1 VASITCF
8 LSLAAD
14 NAAVIDAAVRRPPA
28 VSLRGDKV
36 VETQGLSKI
45 YGKTITAVDRLDL
58 DVYRGEVYGF
68 LGPNGAGKTTTLR
81 MLLGLIRPT
90 AGTARVMGAAPGTPG
105 SLTKVGAIIETPAF
119 YPYMSGRDN
128 LRLLAQ
134 YCEVPMA
141 RVDASL
147 EQVEL
152 TPRARHKFSTYSMGM
167 KQRLGIAAALL
178 KEPDLLILDEPT
190 NGLDPQGMA
199 DVRNLIIELGK
210 GQRTVLISSHLL
222 SEVELMCTRIG
233 VIKKGKI
240 VAEGTIDELRGAATL
255 TVRGTPAE
263 LAKTVLVTD
272 AGSDNVTSLGDG
284 AFSLKVDALRT
295 AEINQHLVQAGVA
308 VTELHMDERSLEDIF
323 MELTGTEGGL

>member
-1 VASITCF
+1 MASEMTD
-8 LSLAAD
+8 SAT
-14 NAAVIDAAVRRPPA
+14 RRPPA
-28 VSLRGDKV
+28 ASLQGDKV
-36 VETQGLSKI
+36 VETTGLTKR
-45 YGKTITAVDRLDL
+45 YGNAIMAVDRLDL
-58 DVYRGEVYGF
+58 SVYRGEVYGF

-81 MLLGLIRPT
+81 MLLGLIKPT
-90 AGTARVMGAAPGTPG
+90 AGSARVMGAAPGTPA
-105 SLTKVGAIIETPAF
+105 SLIKVGAIVETPAF
-119 YPYMSGRDN
+119 YPYMSGYDN
-128 LRLLAQ
+128 LRVLARLCGAPQ
-134 YCEVPMA
+134 A
-141 RVDASL
+141 RVDATL
-147 EQVEL
+147 AQVEL

-210 GQRTVLISSHLL
+210 GHRTVLISSHLL
-222 SEVELMCTRIG
+222 SEVEQMCTRIG

-255 TVRGTPAE
+255 TVRGTPE
-263 LAKTVLVTD
+263 DLAKTVLVGE
-272 AGSDNVTSLGDG
+272 AGAENVTALGGG
-284 AFSLKVDALRT
+284 AFSLKVDLERT

-308 VTELHMDERSLEDIF
+308 VTELHAGERSLEDIF

>member
-1 VASITCF
+1 MTDTAI
-8 LSLAAD
+8 
-14 NAAVIDAAVRRPPA
+14 RRPPA
-28 VSLRGDKV
+28 ASLLAADKV
-36 VETQGLSKI
+36 VETKGLSKR
-45 YGKTITAVDRLDL
+45 YGTIVTAVDNLDL
-58 DVYRGEVYGF
+58 NVYRGEVYGF

-90 AGTARVMGAAPGTPG
+90 MGSSKVMGAEPGTPA
-105 SLTKVGAIIETPAF
+105 SLAKVGAIVETPAF
-119 YPYMSGRDN
+119 YPYLSGYDN
-128 LRLLAQ
+128 LSLLARF
-134 YCEVPMA
+134 CEVPLS
-141 RVDASL
+141 RVDATL
-147 EQVEL
+147 AQVEL
-152 TPRARHKFSTYSMGM
+152 TPRARHKFSTYSLGM

-255 TVRGTPAE
+255 TVRGTPVE
-263 LAKTVLVTD
+263 LAKTVLVKD
-272 AGSDNVTSLGDG
+272 AGEENVTALGDG
-284 AFSLKVDALRT
+284 AFSLKVDLQRT

-308 VTELHMDERSLEDIF
+308 VTELHADERSLEDIF

>member
-1 VASITCF
+1 MTDTAF
-8 LSLAAD
+8 
-14 NAAVIDAAVRRPPA
+14 RRPPPLGVA
-28 VSLRGDKV
+28 GDKV
-36 VETQGLSKI
+36 VETSGLTKV
-45 YGKTITAVDRLDL
+45 YGTGIVAVDRLDL
-58 DVYRGEVYGF
+58 SVYRGEVYGF

-90 AGTARVMGAAPGTPG
+90 AGNAKVMGAAPGTPA
-105 SLTKVGAIIETPAF
+105 SLVKVGAIVETPAF
-119 YPYMSGRDN
+119 YPYMTGYDN
-128 LRLLAQ
+128 LRLLAT
-134 YCEVPMA
+134 YCGVPLA
-141 RVDASL
+141 RVNVTL

-152 TPRARHKFSTYSMGM
+152 TPRARHKFSTYSLGM

-210 GQRTVLISSHLL
+210 GARTVLISSHLL
-222 SEVELMCTRIG
+222 GEVELMCTRVG

-240 VAEGTIDELRGAATL
+240 VAEGTIDELKGAATL

-263 LAKTVLVTD
+263 LARTVLTTD
-272 AGSDNVTSLGDG
+272 AGAENVKELGNG
-284 AFSLKVDALRT
+284 AFSLKVDLART

-308 VTELHMDERSLEDIF
+308 VTELHADERSLEEIF

>member
-1 VASITCF
+1 M
-8 LSLAAD
+8 
-14 NAAVIDAAVRRPPA
+14 IDTAVRRPPA
-28 VSLRGDKV
+28 ASLHGDKV
-36 VETQGLSKI
+36 IEAQGLSKV

-58 DVYRGEVYGF
+58 AVYRGEVYGF
-68 LGPNGAGKTTTLR
+68 LGPNGAGKTTTIR
-81 MLLGLIRPT
+81 MLLGLIHPSS
-90 AGTARVMGAAPGTPG
+90 GTARVMGAAPGTPA
-105 SLTKVGAIIETPAF
+105 SLIKVGAIVETPAF

-128 LRLLAQ
+128 LRLLAM
-134 YCEVPMA
+134 YCGAPMT
-141 RVDASL
+141 RVDATL

-152 TPRARHKFSTYSMGM
+152 TPRAMHKFSTYSMGM

-222 SEVELMCTRIG
+222 GEVELMCTRIG

-255 TVRGTPAE
+255 TVRGTPAD
-263 LAKTVLVTD
+263 LAQTVLVTD
-272 AGSDNVTSLGDG
+272 AGAENVTALGDG
-284 AFSLKVDALRT
+284 SFSLRVAAQRT

>member
-1 VASITCF
+1 M
-8 LSLAAD
+8 
-14 NAAVIDAAVRRPPA
+14 RRPPPSGVA
-28 VSLRGDKV
+28 GDKV
-36 VETQGLSKI
+36 VETIGLTKR
-45 YGKTITAVDRLDL
+45 YGPAIMAVDRLDL
-58 DVYRGEVYGF
+58 NVYRGEVYGF

-90 AGTARVMGAAPGTPG
+90 AGSARVMGAAPGTPA
-105 SLTKVGAIIETPAF
+105 SLLKVGAIVETPAF
-119 YPYMSGRDN
+119 YPYMTGYDN
-128 LRLLAQ
+128 LRLLAR
-134 YCEVPMA
+134 YCEVPMS
-141 RVDASL
+141 RVDATL
-147 EQVEL
+147 AQVEL

-210 GQRTVLISSHLL
+210 GHRTVLISSHLL
-222 SEVELMCTRIG
+222 GEVQQMCTRIG

-240 VAEGTIDELRGAATL
+240 VAEGTIDELKGAATL
-255 TVRGTPAE
+255 TVRGTPADR
-263 LAKTVLVTD
+263 ARTVLTTD
-272 AGSDNVTSLGDG
+272 VGPENVKDIGEG
-284 AFSLKVDALRT
+284 AFSLKVDLART

-308 VTELHMDERSLEDIF
+308 VTELHAGERSLEEIF